1 VSTAT
6 LPKGWS
12 LVEDAPGLPK
22 GWTLAEPESKPLTAS
37 RVAELAGDVAAEAG
51 GATAGQMLG
60 VAGGPFAPI
69 TVPLSGFIGGGI
81 GNAIAQGRRM
91 ARGEQEE
98 GFRYGE
104 LLGAAGISAIPG
116 GQVAKGATVLG
127 RIARSATVM
136 GGAGAAGNVVQQV
149 IDRPEGQAF
158 DGAQVATAGALGA
171 AGGTLVQGGIE
182 GFKGLAG
189 LFRRTPPAAFEAAT
203 AEEVIAG
210 IAKAEGLA
218 PSEVERR
225 IARARN
231 VTPQPPAPELP
242 LGARVGQLDGP
253 PGQLALPEGWSL
265 APVPAA
271 QADLDAALA
280 RQARPSARPVVDEI
294 PSAPA
299 QVAPPEPL
307 PAPVDNA
314 PVVAPPARLP
324 EPAPL
329 AAPAQTSGVN
339 QAPTYGDTITKPGFG
354 GAAGVAPAA
363 PTSKPA
369 ITLPDAATAQTWAS
383 RNADRFKSVAIR
395 ENPAGGFD
403 VFTEA
408 KGSKFA
414 FGARPDGG
422 TDIIDIIQSLGGV
435 PPPPKGATGGEWDG
449 FGEVFAGP
457 AKILINAKKRG
468 LGLDQFLGN
477 LADTKAAHLA
487 GNPDGFKQAV
497 SDALAE
503 RARLKIANTLE
514 ANTAKFQ
521 TAILTG
527 KGRGGKE
534 PPAGKTDF
542 SDNLNPGDEFGVKGT
557 SVTVTG
563 VDLEGNVT
571 LQDGPRFQTQII
583 PPGVEIHPDA
593 RSMKKVPR
601 EQPKANAAPQ
611 STDPF
616 GDNFV
621 PEPDV
626 PAAVE
631 SPADA
636 KYRLQGEKMDGALKQ
651 QRANADAAEAA
662 KPPELQDPDF
672 WVSEEVRR
680 IALERGL
687 SIEESRQMHRTSAR
701 AMMLR
706 MIKRQVD
713 LGAPIHVNAV
723 GEQGT
728 HLGYLKKTPNG
739 YVRDGDYYVKEPA
752 TPEAAYDASLQQFR
766 EASRKFTEIQ
776 KQYRAKIIGD
786 TEFLAGRKAFDA
798 AMERSDAAEKALLAA
813 KNTPGTQ
820 ADLVAGIERQATA
833 LEPWQMNPFEYSD
846 SVKNPLPAEF
856 GALDA
861 IAKIANR
868 SSYNPDALTLAAIKI
883 LKDNEFVTGQKHF
896 KLTEKGRNHLTD
908 LRQIERANSLAS
920 GAAYDNHLE
929 LVQQALN
936 SGKPVPTEVLNH
948 YGELLV
954 KPPAKPVPPPAENW
968 FGHGMEI
975 STRKQAD
982 DLAEKFAKE
991 QKGRDFKVGPHP
1003 AGRGTFQVF
1012 SKASQRG
1019 AIDPAV
1025 MRAVGFAA
1033 ARGVAGAAVGTLLAD
1048 TPEERAGYALAGGL
1062 LGVSASPALAK
1073 MLGRATFSTTSVG
1086 RRAFPEATIPFDLR
1100 EQLILKPGAVAA
1112 TGHRGN
1118 NAQRA
1123 LEVALRKEADPSAAA
1138 HEVWEFLTA
1147 KSAGVRPSLAAT
1159 ATEARTALDE
1169 LSDKLILSG
1178 LATGT
1183 LADTINAN
1191 KGSYLRRAFR
1201 IFQSPGWRPEQK
1213 VIDDWQAAYLAANP
1227 TKTAQDAQ
1235 DLALELL
1242 DRRNAEEF
1250 VMTGSL
1256 LRQNRDSFK
1265 PRKNLD
1271 APTLAL
1277 LGEITEPVEL
1287 LGQTVPRMARLVETH
1302 ETQKN
1307 LARIGQQMGHFS
1319 PRSDPSRG
1327 HIVQLAKSGDYPA
1340 VGPLAGLWTTPELRE
1355 ALEAATAG
1363 QSEQSLVWRTL
1374 AGATTLAKF
1383 SKTVLNPESWVP
1395 NGIGAVVDGLKN
1407 GNVRIMA
1414 NGPAWKD
1421 AVLVGL
1427 EELGTGSNP
1436 QTPAGRATTAAIY
1449 AKMQRLGLAG
1459 QGSSADFQRGLE
1471 MAWGETTQRG
1481 AKRTMLT
1488 LGRSYASSENVMRY
1502 MWFQAEKAAYGK
1514 AFPRMA
1520 EAELEAYAARVVR
1533 STTTNYA
1540 MIPETLRKASTAGV
1554 LGTFVNFPYEQFR
1567 HAFNIARIAKDDMAK
1582 GAATNNPALVAVG
1595 ARRLA
1600 AFLAAAAGTGAVAA
1614 YSMRKEGITPEQDA
1628 ALRRRFAPWDRNQS
1642 LIYHAR
1648 DGDNIAYMNQS
1659 YVNPQAVLLAGGSAA
1674 ARGES
1679 LEQAATNFLKAGQET
1694 FGGGSVL
1701 LNPGLETLLNR
1712 TERGRQISSP
1722 EDSAAKQANDRISY
1736 LADRA
1741 YSPGFLNSLSR
1752 IAKGYKGETGPDGQV
1767 YTLGDAMQRLVG
1779 RRINRVNLPYRFER
1793 EAFDMSRRLAEVH
1806 SSYAGV
1812 RRREETNAPE
1822 KVDQAYQI
1830 GEQRRQVVFK
1840 DLTQY
1845 IADARVLGYD
1855 EDKTVA
1861 WMRKGG
1867 VPAEIALGA
1876 LEGRYTPGERL
1887 HAKTGQELLAEIRAK
1902 PAAEQLSA
1910 FVAEVTKNPAFISTV
1925 KGAMLDQA
1933 RGVTQRDKLV
1943 AALDPEKRAAYFEQR
1958 MSQQTETQ
1966 RLEYLHELGRKHLLT
1981 PEVVRQMVKPK

>member
-1 VSTAT
+1 MSTAA
-6 LPKGWS
+6 LPSGWS
-12 LVEDAPGLPK
+12 LLDEPAAGLPA
-22 GWTLAEPESKPLTAS
+22 GWTLAEPESKPLTGA

-51 GATAGQMLG
+51 GATAGQMIGL
-60 VAGGPFAPI
+60 AGGPFAPV
-69 TVPLSGFIGGGI
+69 TVPLGGFIGGGI
-81 GNAIAQGRRM
+81 GNTIAQGRRM
-91 ARGEQEE
+91 TRGEQD
-98 GFRYGE
+98 GFQLGQ

-116 GQVAKGATVLG
+116 GQVAKGATVAG
-127 RIARSATVM
+127 RIARSTAVM
-136 GGAGAAGNVVQQV
+136 GGAGAAGNIVQQV

-171 AGGTLVQGGIE
+171 AGGALVQGGVE
-182 GFKGLAG
+182 GFKALAG
-189 LFRRTPPAAFEAAT
+189 LFRRTPPAVFEAAT
-203 AEEVIAG
+203 PEEVIAG
-210 IAKAEGLA
+210 IARAEGLA
-218 PSEVERR
+218 PSEIERR

-231 VTPQPPAPELP
+231 VPPRPPAPELP
-242 LGARVGQLDGP
+242 AGARVGQLDGP
-253 PGQLALPEGWSL
+253 PAQLALPEGWTL

-280 RQARPSARPVVDEI
+280 RQARPSAPAT

-307 PAPVDNA
+307 LAPVDNA
-314 PVVAPPARLP
+314 PVGAPPPAAIESASPVPPDKMSATQVPPVAAGSPPPSLP

-339 QAPTYGDTITKPGFG
+339 QAPTSGDTIAKPGFG
-354 GAAGVAPAA
+354 GAPDVAPAA
-363 PTSKPA
+363 PAGKPA
-369 ITLPDAATAQTWAS
+369 ITLADAATAQTWAS
-383 RNADRFKSVAIR
+383 RNADRFKSVTIR

-403 VFTEA
+403 VFTVA
-408 KGSKFA
+408 KGSKLA

-422 TDIIDIIQSLGGV
+422 TDIIDHIQSLGGV
-435 PPPPKGATGGEWDG
+435 PPPPKGATGGEWNG

-457 AKILINAKKRG
+457 AKLLVNAKKRG

-477 LADTKAAHLA
+477 FSDTEFAHLA
-487 GNPDGFKQAV
+487 DNPDGFKQTV

-514 ANTAKFQ
+514 ENTAKFQ

-534 PPAGKTDF
+534 PKAGPKDM
-542 SDNLNPGDEFGVKGT
+542 SDSLNPGDKLAVKGEPLL
-557 SVTVTG
+557 VTG
-563 VDLEGNVT
+563 VDMEGNVT
-571 LQDGPRFQTQII
+571 LQDGPRFGTQII
-583 PPGVEIHPDA
+583 PPGVEIYPDA
-593 RSMKKVPR
+593 RSLKKLPR
-601 EQPKANAAPQ
+601 ETPKASTAPQ
-611 STDPF
+611 SDDPF
-616 GDNFV
+616 GDNYV

-626 PAAVE
+626 PAAPQPQKPTNPGEIIPTEEVPFNLAGEEQTVKPSAIEAARAAQE
-631 SPADA
+631 SAA
-636 KYRLQGEKMDGALKQ
+636 
-651 QRANADAAEAA
+651 QRARNEAA
-662 KPPELQDPDF
+662 
-672 WVSEEVRR
+672 
-680 IALERGL
+680 
-687 SIEESRQMHRTSAR
+687 
-701 AMMLR
+701 
-706 MIKRQVD
+706 
-713 LGAPIHVNAV
+713 
-723 GEQGT
+723 QGN
-728 HLGYLKKTPNG
+728 L
-739 YVRDGDYYVKEPA
+739 
-752 TPEAAYDASLQQFR
+752 
-766 EASRKFTEIQ
+766 
-776 KQYRAKIIGD
+776 
-786 TEFLAGRKAFDA
+786 
-798 AMERSDAAEKALLAA
+798 
-813 KNTPGTQ
+813 
-820 ADLVAGIERQATA
+820 
-833 LEPWQMNPFEYSD
+833 
-846 SVKNPLPAEF
+846 F
-856 GALDA
+856 G
-861 IAKIANR
+861 N
-868 SSYNPDALTLAAIKI
+868 N
-883 LKDNEFVTGQKHF
+883 
-896 KLTEKGRNHLTD
+896 
-908 LRQIERANSLAS
+908 
-920 GAAYDNHLE
+920 
-929 LVQQALN
+929 
-936 SGKPVPTEVLNH
+936 
-948 YGELLV
+948 
-954 KPPAKPVPPPAENW
+954 
-968 FGHGMEI
+968 
-975 STRKQAD
+975 
-982 DLAEKFAKE
+982 
-991 QKGRDFKVGPHP
+991 
-1003 AGRGTFQVF
+1003 
-1012 SKASQRG
+1012 SQRG
-1019 AIDPAV
+1019 AIDPEV

-1033 ARGVAGAAVGTLLAD
+1033 ARGAAGAAVGTLLAD

-1073 MLGRATFSTTSVG
+1073 MLGRAAFSTTSVG

-1100 EQLILKPGAVAA
+1100 EQLILKSGAVAA

-1138 HEVWEFLTA
+1138 YEVWQFLTA
-1147 KSAGVRPSLAAT
+1147 KIPGVRPSLAAP
-1159 ATEARTALDE
+1159 ATEARAALDE

-1183 LADTINAN
+1183 LADTITAG

-1227 TKTAQDAQ
+1227 KKTPQDAQ

-1256 LRQNRDSFK
+1256 LRQNRDAFK

-1307 LARIGQQMGHFS
+1307 LARIGQAMGHFS
-1319 PRSDPSRG
+1319 AQSDLSRG
-1327 HIVQLAKSGDYPA
+1327 HIVQLAKDADAPA

-1395 NGIGAVVDGLKN
+1395 NGIGAFIDGVKN
-1407 GNVRIMA
+1407 GNLRIMA

-1421 AVLVGL
+1421 ALAVST
-1427 EELGTGSNP
+1427 EELGFNP
-1436 QTPAGRATTAAIY
+1436 QGPAGRAATAALY

-1481 AKRTMLT
+1481 AKRTMLAF
-1488 LGRSYASSENVMRY
+1488 GRGYAFSENVMRC
-1502 MWFQAEKAAYGK
+1502 MNFRAEVERYRL
-1514 AFPRMA
+1514 AFPLMSP
-1520 EAELEAYAARVVR
+1520 AELDAHAARVVR
-1533 STTTNYA
+1533 ATTTNYA
-1540 MIPETLRKASTAGV
+1540 MIPETVRKASTAGL

-1567 HAFNIARIAKDDMAK
+1567 HAYNMARIARDDLAQ
-1582 GAATNNPALVAVG
+1582 GAATGNQALVKAG
-1595 ARRLA
+1595 ASRLA
-1600 AFLAAAAGTGAVAA
+1600 ALLAAAAGTGAVAA
-1614 YSMRKEGITPEQDA
+1614 WSMRKEGISPEQDA
-1628 ALRRRFAPWDRNQS
+1628 AYRRRFAPWDRNQS
-1642 LIYHAR
+1642 LIYQVR
-1648 DGDNIAYMNQS
+1648 DGDNIAYMSQS
-1659 YVNPQAVLLAGGSAA
+1659 YVNPQAVLLGGGMAA

-1679 LEQAATNFLKAGQET
+1679 LEEAAMNFLKNGQET

-1752 IAKGYKGETGPDGQV
+1752 FAKGYKGEAGPDGQV
-1767 YTLGDAMQRLVG
+1767 YTLGDAAQRLIG

-1793 EAFDMSRRLAEVH
+1793 EAFDMNRRLAEVH
-1806 SSYAGV
+1806 SSYASV
-1812 RRREETNAPE
+1812 RRREEVNAPE
-1822 KVDQAYQI
+1822 KVDAAYQI
-1830 GEQRRQVVFK
+1830 GEQRRQVIFK
-1840 DLTQY
+1840 DLRQY

-1855 EDKTVA
+1855 EEKTVG

-1876 LEGRYTPGERL
+1876 LEGRYVPGERL
-1887 HAKTGQELLAEIRAK
+1887 HAKTGAELLAEIRAK
-1902 PAAEQLSA
+1902 PAAEHLSA
-1910 FVAEVTKNPAFISTV
+1910 FVAEVTKNPAFISTI
-1925 KGAMLDQA
+1925 KGAMLDEA

-1943 AALDPEKRAAYFEQR
+1943 AALDPEKRAAYIRQR
-1958 MSQQTETQ
+1958 MEEQSETQ
-1966 RLEYLHELGRKHLLT
+1966 RLEYLHELGRKRLLT
-1981 PEVVRQMVKPK
+1981 PETVRQIVKPK

>member
-1 VSTAT
+1 MSTAT
-6 LPKGWS
+6 LPQGWS
-12 LVEDAPGLPK
+12 LLDEPPAGLPE
-22 GWTLAEPESKPLTAS
+22 GWALAEPESKPLTAS

-60 VAGGPFAPI
+60 LAGGPFAPV
-69 TVPLSGFIGGGI
+69 TVPLGGFIGGGI
-81 GNAIAQGRRM
+81 GNTIAQGRRM
-91 ARGEQEE
+91 ARGEQD
-98 GFRYGE
+98 GFQLGQ

-116 GQVAKGATVLG
+116 GQVAKGATVAG
-127 RIARSATVM
+127 RIARSTAVM

-171 AGGTLVQGGIE
+171 AGGALVQGGIE

-189 LFRRTPPAAFEAAT
+189 LFRRTPPAAFDAAT
-203 AEEVIAG
+203 PEEVIAG

-231 VTPQPPAPELP
+231 VTPRPPAPELP
-242 LGARVGQLDGP
+242 AGARVGQLDGP
-253 PGQLALPEGWSL
+253 PAQLALPEGWSPV
-265 APVPAA
+265 PVPAA

-280 RQARPSARPVVDEI
+280 RQARPSAPET

-314 PVVAPPARLP
+314 PAGALPPAAIESAPPVPPDKMSATQVSPIAAGSPPPRLP

-339 QAPTYGDTITKPGFG
+339 QAPNVGDTITKPAVG
-354 GAAGVAPAA
+354 GAPEVAPAA

-383 RNADRFKSVAIR
+383 RNADRFKSVTIR

-403 VFTEA
+403 VFTVS
-408 KGSKFA
+408 KGRRPGPGSH
-414 FGARPDGG
+414 PDGET
-422 TDIIDIIQSLGGV
+422 TDIIDHIRSLGGV
-435 PPPPKGATGGEWDG
+435 PPPPKGATGGEWNG
-449 FGEVFAGP
+449 FKETFSGEGRALVNG
-457 AKILINAKKRG
+457 KKRG
-468 LGLDQFLGN
+468 LGFDQFLGN
-477 LADTKAAHLA
+477 LAGSDYAHLA
-487 GNPDGFKQAV
+487 GDPGGFYRTV
-497 SDALAE
+497 SEAFAD
-503 RARLKIANTLE
+503 RARYKIANTLE
-514 ANTAKFQ
+514 ENTAKFQ

-534 PPAGKTDF
+534 PKAGKTDL
-542 SDNLNPGDEFGVKGT
+542 SDNLNPGDKFGVKGET
-557 SVTVTG
+557 VTVTD
-563 VDLEGNVT
+563 VDDMGNVT

-593 RSMKKVPR
+593 RSMKKLPR
-601 EQPKANAAPQ
+601 ETPPANTGPQ
-611 STDPF
+611 SDDPF
-616 GDNFV
+616 GDNYV
-621 PEPDV
+621 PEPDM
-626 PAAVE
+626 PAAP
-631 SPADA
+631 PA
-636 KYRLQGEKMDGALKQ
+636 
-651 QRANADAAEAA
+651 
-662 KPPELQDPDF
+662 
-672 WVSEEVRR
+672 
-680 IALERGL
+680 
-687 SIEESRQMHRTSAR
+687 
-701 AMMLR
+701 
-706 MIKRQVD
+706 
-713 LGAPIHVNAV
+713 AP
-723 GEQGT
+723 
-728 HLGYLKKTPNG
+728 
-739 YVRDGDYYVKEPA
+739 
-752 TPEAAYDASLQQFR
+752 
-766 EASRKFTEIQ
+766 
-776 KQYRAKIIGD
+776 
-786 TEFLAGRKAFDA
+786 
-798 AMERSDAAEKALLAA
+798 
-813 KNTPGTQ
+813 TQ
-820 ADLVAGIERQATA
+820 AALVAGIERQAA
-833 LEPWQMNPFEYSD
+833 AP
-846 SVKNPLPAEF
+846 
-856 GALDA
+856 
-861 IAKIANR
+861 
-868 SSYNPDALTLAAIKI
+868 ALTLESASVGQQAAEAQAAREAQLVVKRRADMLAANDRALTGDSSNVNQGQLYAEDADMFSGASAQEVATRAPDSKVEIYNPPIGLATRSIGGLKI
-883 LKDNEFVTGQKHF
+883 PSTSDSGTAAMVMPIEVMPNATTSEKMYASFVNAAKQDVRQYYLANPQSNIRELYEEYKRSVGKVIT
-896 KLTEKGRNHLTD
+896 KLTKTLSDRASLPDDKGVREIVQKVANEVSSNLRSPQPIAEQTVPATLD
-908 LRQIERANSLAS
+908 LFNASAQDAARMLQIFA
-920 GAAYDNHLE
+920 
-929 LVQQALN
+929 QAF
-936 SGKPVPTEVLNH
+936 PPT
-948 YGELLV
+948 
-954 KPPAKPVPPPAENW
+954 PPPRPPTPRRNNQ
-968 FGHGMEI
+968 
-975 STRKQAD
+975 S
-982 DLAEKFAKE
+982 
-991 QKGRDFKVGPHP
+991 
-1003 AGRGTFQVF
+1003 
-1012 SKASQRG
+1012 G
-1019 AIDPAV
+1019 AIDPEV

-1123 LEVALRKEADPSAAA
+1123 LEIALRKEANPTAAA
-1138 HEVWEFLTA
+1138 NEVWQFLTA
-1147 KSAGVRPSLAAT
+1147 KIPAVRPSLAAP
-1159 ATEARTALDE
+1159 ATEARAALDE
-1169 LSDKLILSG
+1169 LSDKLIISG

-1227 TKTAQDAQ
+1227 KKTAQDAQ

-1256 LRQNRDSFK
+1256 LRQNRDSFR

-1287 LGQTVPRMARLVETH
+1287 LGQTVPRMARLIETH

-1319 PRSDPSRG
+1319 PQSEPSLG
-1327 HIVQLAKSGDYPA
+1327 HIVQLAKDADAPA

-1407 GNVRIMA
+1407 GNIRIMA

-1427 EELGTGSNP
+1427 EELGTGWNP

-1502 MWFQAEKAAYGK
+1502 MWFQAEKAAYRK

-1540 MIPETLRKASTAGV
+1540 MIPETLRKASTAGI

-1567 HAFNIARIAKDDMAK
+1567 HAFNIARIAKEDMTK
-1582 GAATNNPALVAVG
+1582 GAATNNQALVAVG

-1614 YSMRKEGITPEQDA
+1614 WSMRKEGISPEQDA
-1628 ALRRRFAPWDRNQS
+1628 AYRRRFAPWDRNQS
-1642 LIYHAR
+1642 LIYQGR
-1648 DGDNIAYMNQS
+1648 EGDNIAYMNQS

-1767 YTLGDAMQRLVG
+1767 YTLGDAMQRLFG

-1812 RRREETNAPE
+1812 RRREEANAPE
-1822 KVDQAYQI
+1822 KVDAAYQI

-1855 EDKTVA
+1855 EEKTVG
-1861 WMRKGG
+1861 WLRKGG

-1887 HAKTGQELLAEIRAK
+1887 HAKTGAELLAEIRAK
-1902 PAAEQLSA
+1902 PAAEQLGA
-1910 FVAEVTKNPAFISTV
+1910 FVAEVTKNPAFIATV
-1925 KGAMLDQA
+1925 KGAMLDDA

-1943 AALDPEKRAAYFEQR
+1943 AALDPDKRAAYIRLRMGEQ
-1958 MSQQTETQ
+1958 SETQ
-1966 RLEYLHELGRKHLLT
+1966 RLEYLHELARKRLLT
-1981 PEVVRQMVKPK
+1981 PEVVRQMVK

>member
-1 VSTAT
+1 MSTAA
-6 LPKGWS
+6 LPSGWS
-12 LVEDAPGLPK
+12 LLDEPAAGLPA
-22 GWTLAEPESKPLTAS
+22 GWTLAEPESKPLTGA

-51 GATAGQMLG
+51 GATAGQMIGL
-60 VAGGPFAPI
+60 AGGPFAPV
-69 TVPLSGFIGGGI
+69 TVPLGGFIGGGI
-81 GNAIAQGRRM
+81 GNTIAQGRRM
-91 ARGEQEE
+91 ARGEQD
-98 GFRYGE
+98 GFQLGQ

-116 GQVAKGATVLG
+116 GQVAKGATVAG
-127 RIARSATVM
+127 RIARSTAVM
-136 GGAGAAGNVVQQV
+136 GGAGAAGNIVQQV

-171 AGGTLVQGGIE
+171 AGGALVQGGVE
-182 GFKGLAG
+182 GFKALAG
-189 LFRRTPPAAFEAAT
+189 LFRRTPPAVFEAAT
-203 AEEVIAG
+203 PEEVIAG
-210 IAKAEGLA
+210 IARAEGLA
-218 PSEVERR
+218 PSEIERR

-231 VTPQPPAPELP
+231 VTPRPPAPELP
-242 LGARVGQLDGP
+242 AGARVGQLDGP
-253 PGQLALPEGWSL
+253 PAQLALPEGWSL

-280 RQARPSARPVVDEI
+280 RQARPSAAPET

-307 PAPVDNA
+307 LAPVDNA
-314 PVVAPPARLP
+314 PVGAPPPAAIESASPVPPDKMSATQVPPVAPSDPYPRL
-324 EPAPL
+324 
-329 AAPAQTSGVN
+329 
-339 QAPTYGDTITKPGFG
+339 
-354 GAAGVAPAA
+354 
-363 PTSKPA
+363 
-369 ITLPDAATAQTWAS
+369 
-383 RNADRFKSVAIR
+383 R
-395 ENPAGGFD
+395 
-403 VFTEA
+403 
-408 KGSKFA
+408 
-414 FGARPDGG
+414 
-422 TDIIDIIQSLGGV
+422 
-435 PPPPKGATGGEWDG
+435 
-449 FGEVFAGP
+449 
-457 AKILINAKKRG
+457 
-468 LGLDQFLGN
+468 
-477 LADTKAAHLA
+477 
-487 GNPDGFKQAV
+487 
-497 SDALAE
+497 
-503 RARLKIANTLE
+503 
-514 ANTAKFQ
+514 
-521 TAILTG
+521 
-527 KGRGGKE
+527 
-534 PPAGKTDF
+534 
-542 SDNLNPGDEFGVKGT
+542 
-557 SVTVTG
+557 
-563 VDLEGNVT
+563 
-571 LQDGPRFQTQII
+571 
-583 PPGVEIHPDA
+583 
-593 RSMKKVPR
+593 
-601 EQPKANAAPQ
+601 
-611 STDPF
+611 
-616 GDNFV
+616 
-621 PEPDV
+621 
-626 PAAVE
+626 
-631 SPADA
+631 
-636 KYRLQGEKMDGALKQ
+636 
-651 QRANADAAEAA
+651 
-662 KPPELQDPDF
+662 
-672 WVSEEVRR
+672 
-680 IALERGL
+680 
-687 SIEESRQMHRTSAR
+687 
-701 AMMLR
+701 
-706 MIKRQVD
+706 
-713 LGAPIHVNAV
+713 
-723 GEQGT
+723 
-728 HLGYLKKTPNG
+728 
-739 YVRDGDYYVKEPA
+739 
-752 TPEAAYDASLQQFR
+752 
-766 EASRKFTEIQ
+766 
-776 KQYRAKIIGD
+776 
-786 TEFLAGRKAFDA
+786 
-798 AMERSDAAEKALLAA
+798 
-813 KNTPGTQ
+813 KNTPFTDH
-820 ADLVAGIERQATA
+820 ARSKVTPTAG
-833 LEPWQMNPFEYSD
+833 N
-846 SVKNPLPAEF
+846 AE
-856 GALDA
+856 
-861 IAKIANR
+861 
-868 SSYNPDALTLAAIKI
+868 S
-883 LKDNEFVTGQKHF
+883 
-896 KLTEKGRNHLTD
+896 
-908 LRQIERANSLAS
+908 
-920 GAAYDNHLE
+920 
-929 LVQQALN
+929 
-936 SGKPVPTEVLNH
+936 
-948 YGELLV
+948 
-954 KPPAKPVPPPAENW
+954 
-968 FGHGMEI
+968 
-975 STRKQAD
+975 
-982 DLAEKFAKE
+982 
-991 QKGRDFKVGPHP
+991 
-1003 AGRGTFQVF
+1003 
-1012 SKASQRG
+1012 G
-1019 AIDPAV
+1019 AIDPEV

-1033 ARGVAGAAVGTLLAD
+1033 ARGAAGAAVGTLLAD

-1073 MLGRATFSTTSVG
+1073 MLGRAAFSTTSVG

-1100 EQLILKPGAVAA
+1100 EQLILKSGAVAA

-1123 LEVALRKEADPSAAA
+1123 LEIALRKEADPTAAA
-1138 HEVWEFLTA
+1138 NEVWQFLTA
-1147 KSAGVRPSLAAT
+1147 KIPAVRPSLAAP
-1159 ATEARTALDE
+1159 ATEARAALDE

-1183 LADTINAN
+1183 LADTILAG

-1227 TKTAQDAQ
+1227 NKTLQDAQ

-1256 LRQNRDSFK
+1256 LRQNRDAFK

-1307 LARIGQQMGHFS
+1307 LARIGQAMGHFS
-1319 PRSDPSRG
+1319 PQSEPSLG
-1327 HIVQLAKSGDYPA
+1327 HIVQLAKAADAPA

-1427 EELGTGSNP
+1427 EELGTGWNP

-1502 MWFQAEKAAYGK
+1502 MWFQAEKTAYRK
-1514 AFPRMA
+1514 AFPAMA
-1520 EAELEAYAARVVR
+1520 EAELELYAARVVR

-1540 MIPETLRKASTAGV
+1540 MIPETLRKASTAGL

-1567 HAFNIARIAKDDMAK
+1567 HAFNIARIAKEDMTK

-1614 YSMRKEGITPEQDA
+1614 WSMRKEGISPEQDA
-1628 ALRRRFAPWDRNQS
+1628 AYRRRFAPWDRNQS
-1642 LIYHAR
+1642 LIYQGR
-1648 DGDNIAYMNQS
+1648 EGDNIAYMNQS

-1767 YTLGDAMQRLVG
+1767 YTLGDAMQRLFG
-1779 RRINRVNLPYRFER
+1779 RRINRVNLPYRLER

-1812 RRREETNAPE
+1812 RRREEANAPE
-1822 KVDQAYQI
+1822 KVDAAYQI
-1830 GEQRRQVVFK
+1830 SEQRRQVVFK
-1840 DLTQY
+1840 DLAQY

-1855 EDKTVA
+1855 EEKTVG

-1876 LEGRYTPGERL
+1876 LEGRYVPGERL
-1887 HAKTGQELLAEIRAK
+1887 HAKTGAELLAEIRAK
-1902 PAAEQLSA
+1902 PAAEHLSA
-1910 FVAEVTKNPAFISTV
+1910 FVAEVTKNPAFISTI
-1925 KGAMLDQA
+1925 KGAMLDEA

-1943 AALDPEKRAAYFEQR
+1943 AALDPEKRAAYIRLRMGEQ
-1958 MSQQTETQ
+1958 SETQ
-1966 RLEYLHELGRKHLLT
+1966 RLEYLHELGRKRLLT
-1981 PEVVRQMVKPK
+1981 PETVRQIVQPK

>member
-1 VSTAT
+1 MSTAA
-6 LPKGWS
+6 LPSGWS
-12 LVEDAPGLPK
+12 LLDEPAAGLPA
-22 GWTLAEPESKPLTAS
+22 GWTLAEPESKPLTGA

-51 GATAGQMLG
+51 GATAGQMIGL
-60 VAGGPFAPI
+60 AGGPFAPV
-69 TVPLSGFIGGGI
+69 TVPLGGFIGGGI
-81 GNAIAQGRRM
+81 GNTIAQGRRM
-91 ARGEQEE
+91 ARGEQD
-98 GFRYGE
+98 GFQLGQ

-116 GQVAKGATVLG
+116 GQVAKGATVAG
-127 RIARSATVM
+127 RIARSTAVM
-136 GGAGAAGNVVQQV
+136 GGAGAAGNIVQQV

-171 AGGTLVQGGIE
+171 AGGALVQGGVE
-182 GFKGLAG
+182 GFKALAG
-189 LFRRTPPAAFEAAT
+189 LFRRTPPAVFEAAT
-203 AEEVIAG
+203 PEEVIAG
-210 IAKAEGLA
+210 IARAEGLA
-218 PSEVERR
+218 PSEIERR

-231 VTPQPPAPELP
+231 VTPRPPAPELP
-242 LGARVGQLDGP
+242 AGARVGQLDGP
-253 PGQLALPEGWSL
+253 PAQLALPEGWSL

-280 RQARPSARPVVDEI
+280 RQARPSPPVP

-299 QVAPPEPL
+299 QVAPPEPP

-314 PVVAPPARLP
+314 PVGAPPPAAIESAPPVPPDKMSATQVPPVAAGSPPPGLP

-339 QAPTYGDTITKPGFG
+339 QAPTSGDTIAKPGFG
-354 GAAGVAPAA
+354 GAPDVAPAA
-363 PTSKPA
+363 PAGKPA
-369 ITLPDAATAQTWAS
+369 ITLADAATAQTWAS
-383 RNADRFKSVAIR
+383 RNADRFKSVTIR

-403 VFTEA
+403 VFTVA
-408 KGSKFA
+408 KGSKLA

-422 TDIIDIIQSLGGV
+422 TDIIDLIQSLGGV

-457 AKILINAKKRG
+457 ARLLVNAKKRG

-477 LADTKAAHLA
+477 FSDTEFAHLA
-487 GNPDGFKQAV
+487 GNPDGFKQTV
-497 SDALAE
+497 SNALAE

-514 ANTAKFQ
+514 ENTAKFQ

-534 PPAGKTDF
+534 PKAGAKDM
-542 SDNLNPGDEFGVKGT
+542 SDSLNPGDKLAVKGEPLL
-557 SVTVTG
+557 VTG
-563 VDLEGNVT
+563 VDMEGNVT
-571 LQDGPRFQTQII
+571 LQDGPRFGTQII
-583 PPGVEIHPDA
+583 PPGVEIYPDA
-593 RSMKKVPR
+593 RSLKKLPR
-601 EQPKANAAPQ
+601 ETPKASTAPQ
-611 STDPF
+611 SDDPF
-616 GDNFV
+616 GDNYV

-626 PAAVE
+626 PAAP
-631 SPADA
+631 PA
-636 KYRLQGEKMDGALKQ
+636 
-651 QRANADAAEAA
+651 
-662 KPPELQDPDF
+662 
-672 WVSEEVRR
+672 
-680 IALERGL
+680 
-687 SIEESRQMHRTSAR
+687 
-701 AMMLR
+701 
-706 MIKRQVD
+706 
-713 LGAPIHVNAV
+713 AP
-723 GEQGT
+723 
-728 HLGYLKKTPNG
+728 
-739 YVRDGDYYVKEPA
+739 
-752 TPEAAYDASLQQFR
+752 
-766 EASRKFTEIQ
+766 
-776 KQYRAKIIGD
+776 
-786 TEFLAGRKAFDA
+786 
-798 AMERSDAAEKALLAA
+798 
-813 KNTPGTQ
+813 TQ
-820 ADLVAGIERQATA
+820 ADLVAGIERQAA
-833 LEPWQMNPFEYSD
+833 AP
-846 SVKNPLPAEF
+846 
-856 GALDA
+856 
-861 IAKIANR
+861 
-868 SSYNPDALTLAAIKI
+868 ALTLKSASVGQQAAEAQAAREAQLVAKRRADMLAANDRALTGDSSNVNQGQLYAEDADMFSGASAQEVAARPRLDNPGEMGMVREDGSAPQSQTPGPAAQPTADVSRAAGSRLEQSAQAQGPAVGAGRPRRGLKEIEAAISRGTI
-883 LKDNEFVTGQKHF
+883 ERDQAAALFDRALDVQAGKDHWRLGMAINAEETQQLARAVAAFDEGAGKF
-896 KLTEKGRNHLTD
+896 IWPSEA
-908 LRQIERANSLAS
+908 LRQKAAS
-920 GAAYDNHLE
+920 NRG
-929 LVQQALN
+929 
-936 SGKPVPTEVLNH
+936 PVFAPSDPYPRLRKNTPFTDHARSKVTPTAGN
-948 YGELLV
+948 
-954 KPPAKPVPPPAENW
+954 AE
-968 FGHGMEI
+968 
-975 STRKQAD
+975 S
-982 DLAEKFAKE
+982 
-991 QKGRDFKVGPHP
+991 
-1003 AGRGTFQVF
+1003 
-1012 SKASQRG
+1012 G
-1019 AIDPAV
+1019 AIDPEV

-1033 ARGVAGAAVGTLLAD
+1033 ARGAAGAAVGTLLAD

-1073 MLGRATFSTTSVG
+1073 MLGRAAFSTTSVG

-1100 EQLILKPGAVAA
+1100 EQLILKSGAVAA

-1123 LEVALRKEADPSAAA
+1123 LEIALRKEADPTAAA
-1138 HEVWEFLTA
+1138 NEVWQFLTA
-1147 KSAGVRPSLAAT
+1147 KIPAVRPSLAAP
-1159 ATEARTALDE
+1159 ATEARAALDE

-1183 LADTINAN
+1183 LADTILAG

-1227 TKTAQDAQ
+1227 NKTLQDAQ

-1256 LRQNRDSFK
+1256 LRQNRDAFK

-1307 LARIGQQMGHFS
+1307 LARIGQAMGHFS
-1319 PRSDPSRG
+1319 PQSEPSLG
-1327 HIVQLAKSGDYPA
+1327 HIVQLAKAADAPA

-1427 EELGTGSNP
+1427 EELGTGWNP

-1502 MWFQAEKAAYGK
+1502 MWFQAEKAAYRK
-1514 AFPRMA
+1514 AFPAMA
-1520 EAELEAYAARVVR
+1520 EAELELYAARVVR

-1540 MIPETLRKASTAGV
+1540 MIPETLRKASTAGL

-1567 HAFNIARIAKDDMAK
+1567 HAFNIARIAKEDMTK

-1614 YSMRKEGITPEQDA
+1614 WSMRKEGISPEQDA
-1628 ALRRRFAPWDRNQS
+1628 AYRRRFAPWDRNQS
-1642 LIYHAR
+1642 LIYQGR
-1648 DGDNIAYMNQS
+1648 EGDNIAYMNQS

-1767 YTLGDAMQRLVG
+1767 YTLGDAMQRLFG

-1812 RRREETNAPE
+1812 RRREEANAPE
-1822 KVDQAYQI
+1822 KVDAAYQI
-1830 GEQRRQVVFK
+1830 SEQRRQVVFK
-1840 DLTQY
+1840 DLAQY

-1855 EDKTVA
+1855 EEKTVG

-1876 LEGRYTPGERL
+1876 LEGRYVPGERL
-1887 HAKTGQELLAEIRAK
+1887 HAKTGAELLAEIRAK
-1902 PAAEQLSA
+1902 PAAEHLSA
-1910 FVAEVTKNPAFISTV
+1910 FVAEVTKNPAFISTI
-1925 KGAMLDQA
+1925 KGAMLDEA

-1943 AALDPEKRAAYFEQR
+1943 AALDPEKRAAYIRLRMGEQ
-1958 MSQQTETQ
+1958 SETQ
-1966 RLEYLHELGRKHLLT
+1966 RLEYLHELGRKRLLT
-1981 PEVVRQMVKPK
+1981 PETVRQIVQPK

>member
-6 LPKGWS
+6 LPQGWS
-12 LVEDAPGLPK
+12 LLDERPAGLPE
-22 GWTLAEPESKPLTAS
+22 GWALAEPESKPWTGE
-37 RVAELAGDVAAEAG
+37 RVAALAGDVAAEAG

-60 VAGGPFAPI
+60 LAGGPFAPV
-69 TVPLSGFIGGGI
+69 TVPLGGFIGGGI
-81 GNAIAQGRRM
+81 GNTIAQGRRM
-91 ARGEQEE
+91 ARGEQD
-98 GFRYGE
+98 GFQLGQ

-116 GQVAKGATVLG
+116 GQVAKGATVAG
-127 RIARSATVM
+127 RIARSTAVM

-171 AGGTLVQGGIE
+171 AGGALVQGGIE

-189 LFRRTPPAAFEAAT
+189 LFRRTPPAAFDAAT
-203 AEEVIAG
+203 PEEVIAG
-210 IAKAEGLA
+210 IAQAEGLA

-231 VTPQPPAPELP
+231 VTPRPPAPELP
-242 LGARVGQLDGP
+242 AGARVGQLDGP
-253 PGQLALPEGWSL
+253 PGQLALPEGWSPV
-265 APVPAA
+265 PVPAA

-280 RQARPSARPVVDEI
+280 RQARPSAPET

-314 PVVAPPARLP
+314 PVGALPPAAIESAPPVPPDKMSATQVSPIAAGSPPARLP

-339 QAPTYGDTITKPGFG
+339 QAPNVGDTITKPAVG
-354 GAAGVAPAA
+354 GAPEVAPAA

-383 RNADRFKSVAIR
+383 RNADRFKSVTIR
-395 ENPAGGFD
+395 ENPVGGFD
-403 VFTEA
+403 VFTVS

-435 PPPPKGATGGEWDG
+435 PPPPKGATGGEWNR
-449 FGEVFAGP
+449 FGEVFGGQAR
-457 AKILINAKKRG
+457 ILINAKKRG

-477 LADTKAAHLA
+477 FSDTEFAYLA
-487 GNPDGFKQAV
+487 GDPDGFKQAV
-497 SDALAE
+497 SNALAE

-514 ANTAKFQ
+514 ENTAKFQ

-534 PPAGKTDF
+534 PKAGTKDM
-542 SDNLNPGDEFGVKGT
+542 SDNLIPGDKLAVKGEPLI
-557 SVTVTG
+557 VTG
-563 VDLEGNVT
+563 VDDDGNVT
-571 LQDGPRFQTQII
+571 LQDGPRFGTQII
-583 PPGVEIHPDA
+583 PPGVEIYPDA
-593 RSMKKVPR
+593 RSMKKLPR
-601 EQPKANAAPQ
+601 ETPPANTGPQ
-611 STDPF
+611 SDDPF
-616 GDNFV
+616 GDNYV

-626 PAAVE
+626 PAAP
-631 SPADA
+631 PAA
-636 KYRLQGEKMDGALKQ
+636 
-651 QRANADAAEAA
+651 
-662 KPPELQDPDF
+662 
-672 WVSEEVRR
+672 
-680 IALERGL
+680 
-687 SIEESRQMHRTSAR
+687 
-701 AMMLR
+701 
-706 MIKRQVD
+706 
-713 LGAPIHVNAV
+713 
-723 GEQGT
+723 
-728 HLGYLKKTPNG
+728 
-739 YVRDGDYYVKEPA
+739 
-752 TPEAAYDASLQQFR
+752 
-766 EASRKFTEIQ
+766 
-776 KQYRAKIIGD
+776 
-786 TEFLAGRKAFDA
+786 
-798 AMERSDAAEKALLAA
+798 
-813 KNTPGTQ
+813 PGTQ
-820 ADLVAGIERQATA
+820 ADLVAGIERQAA
-833 LEPWQMNPFEYSD
+833 AP
-846 SVKNPLPAEF
+846 
-856 GALDA
+856 
-861 IAKIANR
+861 
-868 SSYNPDALTLAAIKI
+868 ALTLESASVGQQAAEAQAAREAQLVAKRRADM
-883 LKDNEFVTGQKHF
+883 LAANERPLTGDSSNVNQGQLYAEDADMF
-896 KLTEKGRNHLTD
+896 
-908 LRQIERANSLAS
+908 S
-920 GAAYDNHLE
+920 GASAQE
-929 LVQQALN
+929 VAQQA
-936 SGKPVPTEVLNH
+936 
-948 YGELLV
+948 
-954 KPPAKPVPPPAENW
+954 PAKPANPIAPTELSEAGRKAAALDKHTITYKDPYHGQEVRGTVRDLVDKAIDAGYRVVLTAKGPALVNRKMQGYDK
-968 FGHGMEI
+968 FQIGSYGMEYANELSAAAPKYTKGAEVLAKGEGDFAREGVVTSNGPTQNGERSYFVNTPLGREVLYRESQLTI
-975 STRKQAD
+975 APPKAPVLPEIYTMSRKAKIEELKGYGITETRTGGYARNSVSADLSDMLEQARRKQ
-982 DLAEKFAKE
+982 
-991 QKGRDFKVGPHP
+991 
-1003 AGRGTFQVF
+1003 
-1012 SKASQRG
+1012 ASQRG
-1019 AIDPAV
+1019 AIDPKV

-1123 LEVALRKEADPSAAA
+1123 LEIALRKEANPTAAA
-1138 HEVWEFLTA
+1138 NEVWQFLTA
-1147 KSAGVRPSLAAT
+1147 KIPAVRPSLAAA
-1159 ATEARTALDE
+1159 ATEARAALDE
-1169 LSDKLILSG
+1169 LSDKLIISG

-1227 TKTAQDAQ
+1227 TQTPQDAQ

-1256 LRQNRDSFK
+1256 LRQNRDSFR
-1265 PRKNLD
+1265 PRKALD

-1287 LGQTVPRMARLVETH
+1287 LGQTVPRMARLIETH

-1319 PRSDPSRG
+1319 PQSEPSLG
-1327 HIVQLAKSGDYPA
+1327 HIVQLAKDADAPA

-1427 EELGTGSNP
+1427 EELGTGWNP

-1502 MWFQAEKAAYGK
+1502 MWFQAEKAAYRK
-1514 AFPRMA
+1514 AFPAMA

-1540 MIPETLRKASTAGV
+1540 MIPETLRKASTAGI

-1567 HAFNIARIAKDDMAK
+1567 HAFNIARIAKDDMTK
-1582 GAATNNPALVAVG
+1582 GAATNNQALVAVG

-1614 YSMRKEGITPEQDA
+1614 WSMRKEGISPEQDA
-1628 ALRRRFAPWDRNQS
+1628 AYRRRFAPWDRNQS
-1642 LIYHAR
+1642 LIYQGR
-1648 DGDNIAYMNQS
+1648 EGDNIAYMNQS

-1767 YTLGDAMQRLVG
+1767 YTLGDAMQRLFG

-1812 RRREETNAPE
+1812 RRREEANAPE
-1822 KVDQAYQI
+1822 KVDAAYQI

-1855 EDKTVA
+1855 EEKTVG
-1861 WMRKGG
+1861 WLRKGG

-1887 HAKTGQELLAEIRAK
+1887 HAKTGAELLAEIRAK
-1902 PAAEQLSA
+1902 PAAEQLGA
-1910 FVAEVTKNPAFISTV
+1910 FVAEVTKNPAFIATV
-1925 KGAMLDQA
+1925 KGAMLDDA

-1943 AALDPEKRAAYFEQR
+1943 AALDPDKRAAYIRLRMGEQ
-1958 MSQQTETQ
+1958 SETQ
-1966 RLEYLHELGRKHLLT
+1966 RLEYLHELARKRLLT
-1981 PEVVRQMVKPK
+1981 PEVVRQMVK